1 MAKIRFL
8 DAAAL
13 LYNYFQPLV
22 VQVSLQSPT
31 SMVVRL
37 SEKDSQTSLEVRDI
51 PCRTSLTPTEVFAI
65 IEQIEARIRLDKP
78 ELFNRHCVNKARLP

>member
-51 PCRTSLTPTEVFAI
+51 PCRTSLTPTEVFS

-78 ELFNRHCVNKARLP
+78 ELFNRHCVNKARRP